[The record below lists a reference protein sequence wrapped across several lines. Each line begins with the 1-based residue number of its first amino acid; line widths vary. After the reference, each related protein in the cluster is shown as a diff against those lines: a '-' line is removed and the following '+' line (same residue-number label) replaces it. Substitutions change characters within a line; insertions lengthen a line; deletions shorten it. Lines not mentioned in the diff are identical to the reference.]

1 VVSTKP
7 GEVHTTE
14 DGVSHILTVT
24 DLNEQ
29 AITGDLER
37 TVTPDAWTDGQ
48 EQKPAEG
55 SDIEATSIEI
65 QIDQIREVAE
75 EEHDAVKTGVLA
87 GGLAAFAYLLF
98 LAAAIAASAATLSG
112 GFWRTAKNL
121 MIDISEGDGVL
132 QTRLHNAENK
142 FHPLAWLALS
152 LYTCKCNS
160 HTRSMP
166 YEDVENIR
174 PESKKMVETWLE
186 IYGDAKDV
194 VLGVEAAGN

>member
-1 VVSTKP
+1 MKKSLNNSKYDFHTLICLFLFPFFLVGCINLVPVSMDSATVQEEIRSGNMISVGGRVKI
-7 GEVHTTE
+7 TTE

-37 TVTPDAWTDGQ
+37 TVTPDAWTDGK

-112 GFWRTAKNL
+112 GF
-121 MIDISEGDGVL
+121 
-132 QTRLHNAENK
+132 
-142 FHPLAWLALS
+142 
-152 LYTCKCNS
+152 
-160 HTRSMP
+160 
-166 YEDVENIR
+166 
-174 PESKKMVETWLE
+174 
-186 IYGDAKDV
+186 
-194 VLGVEAAGN
+194 